1 MESTINN
8 MSNTNSAWD
17 KGPPNNILHKEKPY
31 NSRFIAGTTIYNND
45 QECAVSTTSSAES
58 NAKNDHKNIE
68 RIPEKKHHQQYYSAG
83 VLLYSRDPKGTLV
96 FLLGKDKDGT
106 WSDFGG
112 RSEFTDHGNHTKTAA
127 RELYEET
134 MGSVMTMECAQKM
147 LSMSHFENKRA
158 VIRSRTL
165 GGSPYIMF
173 VLGIQ
178 FADYKQNFK
187 RVHDYVKYIG
197 QGYIEKVDIRW
208 VSEETLMG
216 AIDEDLDN
224 ESVLLPLRPIFKTTL
239 VDHISE
245 MKDIKN
251 LK

>member
-1 MESTINN
+1 MMN
-8 MSNTNSAWD
+8 AWD
-17 KGPPNNILHKEKPY
+17 KGPPIVITNRFSRIIETEKQE
-31 NSRFIAGTTIYNND
+31 NSRFIAGTTLFNND
-45 QECAVSTTSSAES
+45 HECGVSTASSAES
-58 NAKNDHKNIE
+58 SNRLHK
-68 RIPEKKHHQQYYSAG
+68 IPEKKYHQQYYSAG

-112 RSEFTDHGNHTKTAA
+112 RSEHSDNGNHTKTAA

-134 MGSVMTMECAQKM
+134 MGAVITMENAQKM
-147 LSMSHFENKRA
+147 LTMSHFENKRL

-178 FADYKQNFK
+178 YADYKQNFK
-187 RVHDYVKYIG
+187 RVYDYVKYISN

-208 VSEETLMG
+208 VSEETLLG

-239 VDHISE
+239 VDHIDE
-245 MKDIKN
+245 IKLIKN

>member
-1 MESTINN
+1 
-8 MSNTNSAWD
+8 MSNTTSAWD
-17 KGPPNNILHKEKPY
+17 KGPPVSISKFNTILKYDKTSY
-31 NSRFIAGTTIYNND
+31 NSRFVAGTAVIQND
-45 QECAVSTTSSAES
+45 HECAVSTTSSADS
-58 NAKNDHKNIE
+58 NTKIDRK
-68 RIPEKKHHQQYYSAG
+68 IPEKKHHQQYYSAG

-96 FLLGKDKDGT
+96 FLLGKDREGT

-112 RSEFTDHGNHTKTAA
+112 RSEHSDNGNHTKTAA

-134 MGSVMTMECAQKM
+134 MGSVMTMEAAQKM
-147 LSMSHFENKRA
+147 LTMSHFEHKRS
-158 VIRSRTL
+158 VIKSRTL

-178 FADYKQNFK
+178 YADYKQNFK
-187 RVHDYVKYIG
+187 RVHDYVKYVG

-216 AIDEDLDN
+216 AIDEDLGN